1 MAIDTRQ
8 FFDSEEVPLFLTKRE
23 KKLQKRI
30 RKTNYYQQEVQAS
43 KSNIRQ
49 INPLTKNQEKT
60 FDAYNEGKNLLLHGV
75 AGTGKTFLALYLSL
89 NSVIKGESPKPIVIL
104 RSVVP
109 SRDMGFLP
117 GKMEEK
123 IAVYEE
129 PYRGIC
135 AELTNHPTS
144 YDYFKRNEYI
154 EFSTTSYLRGLT
166 FRNNIIIIDEC
177 QNMTFSELDTV
188 MTRVGEG
195 CRVIFCGDFRQ
206 TDLIRDDERKGL
218 LKFMNVVKS
227 MNSFESIEFTKEDI
241 VRSKLVKEYI
251 IAKLE
256 KGIV

>member
-1 MAIDTRQ
+1 MAIDINQ
-8 FFDSEEVPLFLTKRE
+8 FFDSEEIPLFLSKRE
-23 KKLQKRI
+23 KKL
-30 RKTNYYQQEVQAS
+30 RKKLKKTQSYQLEVQAS
-43 KSNIRQ
+43 KANIRR
-49 INPLTKNQEKT
+49 INPLTKNQERT
-60 FDAYNEGKNLLLHGV
+60 FEAYANGKNLLLHGV

-89 NSVIKGESPKPIVIL
+89 NSVITGESPKPIVIL

-117 GKMEEK
+117 GRIEEK

-144 YDYFKRNEYI
+144 YDYFKRNQYI

-166 FRNNIIIIDEC
+166 FRNNIIIVDEV
-177 QNMTFSELDTV
+177 QNMQWSELDTI
-188 MTRVGEG
+188 MTRVGKG

-206 TDLIRDDERKGL
+206 SDLVRDAERQGL
-218 LKFMNVVKS
+218 FKFMEVIKKMS
-227 MNSFESIEFTKEDI
+227 SFEFIEFTMNDI
-241 VRSKLVKEYI
+241 VRSDLVKEYI
-251 IAKLE
+251 VAKLE